1 MATIT
6 LNGST
11 SGYVNLTVPAIAGAN
26 TVTFPASTGTVVL
39 TSGATFSGAVS
50 FGSTT
55 TYAGNLTYTTPSTTT
70 ALYEYWNNGSI
81 NVAAVVGYSD
91 SSTAGH
97 LEFHTTTGSTL
108 TERMRI
114 DSSGNVN
121 IGTSGLSVQLYV
133 AKNAAGAISALGS
146 QSGTITLDLSTAN
159 NFSTTLTGTST
170 LANPSNLTA
179 GQSGV
184 IYVSQDGTGGRTLA
198 YGTYWDFPGSS
209 APSLS
214 TTASAVDVLVYS
226 VRSSTSIAVQLLINI
241 G

>member
-11 SGYVNLTVPAIAGAN
+11 SGYVNLTVPAAAGTN
-26 TVTFPASTGTVVL
+26 TITFPASTGTVVL

-81 NVAAVVGYSD
+81 NVAAIVGYSD

-121 IGTSGLSVQLYV
+121 IGTTGVATQLYV
-133 AKNAAGAISALGS
+133 NKNAASGSSALTDAA
-146 QSGTITLDLSTAN
+146 TIAVDMSLAN
-159 NFSTTLTGTST
+159 NFTVTLGGNRT
-170 LANPSNLTA
+170 LGNPTNLTV

-184 IYVSQDGTGGRTLA
+184 IFVTQDSTGSRTLA
-198 YGTYWDFPGSS
+198 YSSYWKFPNGV
-209 APSLS
+209 APVLT
-214 TTASAVDVLVYS
+214 TTASAVDAIYYT
-226 VRSSTSIAVQLLINI
+226 VRTSTSITASYALNI